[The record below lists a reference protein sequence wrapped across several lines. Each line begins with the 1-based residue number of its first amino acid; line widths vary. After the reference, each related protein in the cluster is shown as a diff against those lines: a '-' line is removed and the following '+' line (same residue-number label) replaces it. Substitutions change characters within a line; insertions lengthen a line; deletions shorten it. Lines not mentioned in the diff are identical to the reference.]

1 MITSVKQ
8 TYKSSM
14 LINPHLERE
23 MIKKCK
29 RQKDW
34 KRKVLSRKAHS
45 YRKDLKRKAI
55 IIKENSCH
63 NILVSEVYTHTHTHT
78 HTQIESSHVKHI
90 HYK

>member
-23 MIKKCK
+23 VIKKCK

-34 KRKVLSRKAHS
+34 KRKSVNKQSTFLP
-45 YRKDLKRKAI
+45 
-55 IIKENSCH
+55 
-63 NILVSEVYTHTHTHT
+63 
-78 HTQIESSHVKHI
+78 
-90 HYK
+90 